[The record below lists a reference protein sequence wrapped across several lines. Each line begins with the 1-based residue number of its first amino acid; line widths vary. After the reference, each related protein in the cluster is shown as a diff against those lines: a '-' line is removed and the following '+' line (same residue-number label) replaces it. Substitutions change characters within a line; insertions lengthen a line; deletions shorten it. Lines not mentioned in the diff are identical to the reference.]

1 MESAVLLQNLTVAHA
16 LTLRFGSILN
26 LNELVR
32 ELASA
37 ACELSHCKCAVVLLA
52 DSENATLSVA
62 ATTGSFQPEFTFSI
76 YNPTEPAIVAWL
88 NQQPFAAQ
96 LADLDADSALA
107 SLLQMLHLDRCFSV
121 PLHAADTLIGVIVVD
136 DPYNPTTQLT
146 PAQALLGAVQESA
159 AIALANAR
167 LHSEIVSERDSKMH
181 ELEMMRQIDRELS
194 DTIRLGRAFDL
205 TLDWALRFTLA
216 QCASLSI
223 YDQPTDEL
231 RCVSA
236 VGYAIAMDQLVDVI
250 ASNGG
255 IAQRVARSGYAEL
268 IPDVSL
274 DSDYAV
280 ISNAISSH
288 MSVPVLRE
296 DRVIAVI
303 TLESRRLN
311 AFTDDHAD
319 FVSKLAA
326 RAGVAIDNARLYAE
340 AVLEREKLSRI
351 LSAIADVVI
360 VVGSDSRV
368 VLINQSA
375 LAVLKLQPD
384 RRYVGMLFGDVLE
397 DTPLLPLFKRV
408 RLSGQITAEE
418 IQIGEDRTFYAEF
431 SPHNDI
437 GWIIIMH
444 DITPLKQTDELKREL
459 VATVS
464 HDLKQP
470 LSVMSGSLELLQMS
484 EQLDARGGDLAAMI
498 EMSIEHMRH
507 LIDDL
512 LDFAKI
518 ESGMELEISPV
529 PVVPLI
535 NDSIERILPLAQI
548 KAMQIETEV
557 AANLPQLAGDRERLL
572 QIFSNIIGNAV
583 KYTPPSGSVR
593 ISVENVDRNL
603 RFAVRDNGLGISPE
617 DQAHIFDRFYR
628 VRCAET
634 EGIEG
639 TGLGLAIVKKLI
651 DIHKG
656 QIGLE
661 SSLGEGTTFYVTLPT
676 YQS

>member
-1 MESAVLLQNLTVAHA
+1 MEPAAQLKNLTAAHA

-26 LNELVR
+26 LSELVR
-32 ELASA
+32 ELAA
-37 ACELSHCKCAVVLLA
+37 AARELTGCERAIVLLA

-62 ATTGSFQPEFTFSI
+62 AAAGLPQPEITFSI
-76 YNPTEPAIVAWL
+76 YNSTNPAIMAWL
-88 NQQPFAAQ
+88 NKRPFAAH
-96 LADLDADSALA
+96 LSDLVSGTMFDSLVPM
-107 SLLQMLHLDRCFSV
+107 LQTDRFYSV
-121 PLHAADTLIGVIVVD
+121 PLHEGDTLIGVIIVD
-136 DPYNPTTQLT
+136 DVNSQAFHTT
-146 PAQALLGAVQESA
+146 PASELLGAVQESA

-167 LHSEIVSERDSKMH
+167 LHSQIVSERDAKMH

-194 DTIRLGRAFDL
+194 DTIRLGHAFDL
-205 TLDWALRFTLA
+205 TLDWAQRFTLA
-216 QCASLSI
+216 QFAILSI
-223 YDQPTDEL
+223 YDQPSDEL

-236 VGYAIAMDQLVDVI
+236 VGYSTATDQLFELI
-250 ASNGG
+250 ATDGG
-255 IAQRVARSGYAEL
+255 IAQRVARSGYAEM

-274 DSDYAV
+274 DNDYSVVSSAV
-280 ISNAISSH
+280 RSH
-288 MSVPVLRE
+288 MSVPVTRE

-303 TLESRRLN
+303 TLESPHFN

-340 AVLEREKLSRI
+340 SVLEREKLSRI

-360 VVGSDSRV
+360 VIGSDNRI
-368 VLINQSA
+368 VLMNQSA
-375 LAVLKLQPD
+375 LAVLKLSPD
-384 RRYVGMLFGDVLE
+384 RQYVGLLFNDALAE
-397 DTPLLPLFKRV
+397 TPLLPLFRRV
-408 RLSGQITAEE
+408 RMSEQITAEE
-418 IQIGEDRTFYAEF
+418 IQIGADRTFYAEF
-431 SPHNDI
+431 SPHTDI
-437 GWIIIMH
+437 GWIIILH

-484 EQLDARGGDLAAMI
+484 HQLDARGDDLASMI
-498 EMSIEHMRH
+498 GLSIDHMRH
-507 LIDDL
+507 LIDDV
-512 LDFAKI
+512 LDLAKI
-518 ESGMELEISPV
+518 ESGMELDMQPV
-529 PVVPLI
+529 PVAQLI
-535 NDSIERILPLAQI
+535 DECLKRVLPLAQI
-548 KAMQIETEV
+548 KAMQIETDV
-557 AANLPQLAGDRERLL
+557 AANLPPLAGDRKRLM

-583 KYTPPSGSVR
+583 KYTPPSGHVR
-593 ISVENVDRNL
+593 ISVEDTDCNL
-603 RFAVRDNGLGISPE
+603 RFIVKDNGLGISPE

-628 VRCAET
+628 VRRAET

-651 DIHKG
+651 DVHNG

-676 YQS
+676 YTI

>member
-1 MESAVLLQNLTVAHA
+1 MEPAALLKNLTVAHA

-32 ELASA
+32 ELATA
-37 ACELSHCKCAVVLLA
+37 TCELSNCECAVVLLA

-62 ATTGSFQPEFTFSI
+62 AATGSFQPELTFSI

-88 NQQPFAAQ
+88 NQQSFAAQ
-96 LADLDADSALA
+96 IADLAADSVLA
-107 SLLQMLHLDRCFSV
+107 SLLQMLHMDRCFSV
-121 PLHAADTLIGVIVVD
+121 PLHAANTLLGVIIVD
-136 DPYNPTTQLT
+136 DPYSQAAQST
-146 PAQALLGAVQESA
+146 PAQVLLGAVQESA
-159 AIALANAR
+159 AIALTNAR
-167 LHSEIVSERDSKMH
+167 LHSQIVSERDSKMH

-236 VGYAIAMDQLVDVI
+236 VGYAIALDQLVDLI

-255 IAQRVARSGYAEL
+255 IAQRIARSGHAEI

-280 ISNAISSH
+280 ISGAICSH

-397 DTPLLPLFKRV
+397 DTPLLPLFRRV

-418 IQIGEDRTFYAEF
+418 IQIGADRTFYAEF

-498 EMSIEHMRH
+498 GMSIEHMRH
-507 LIDDL
+507 LIDDV
-512 LDFAKI
+512 LDLAKI
-518 ESGMELEISPV
+518 ELGMELEVSPV
-529 PVVPLI
+529 PVASLI
-535 NDSIERILPLAQI
+535 SESIERILPLAQI
-548 KAMQIETEV
+548 KAMQIETDI

-593 ISVENVDRNL
+593 ISVEDVDCNL
-603 RFAVRDNGLGISPE
+603 RFTVRDNGLGISPE

-628 VRCAET
+628 VRRAET